1 MKHEAVPAAH
11 ETLQALQDEC
21 EIKQTIG
28 LTDYRQRSRR
38 RTACAWTDVNA
49 ARCHGLAL

>member
-11 ETLQALQDEC
+11 KTLQALKDEC

-28 LTDYRQRSRR
+28 LT
-38 RTACAWTDVNA
+38 
-49 ARCHGLAL
+49 ALSPAFKEAYCLRMD